1 MENGRSKR
9 TDKFFAGKG
18 FYIVLALCI
27 AVIGISAVSIALNS
41 DGGKAPE
48 LDPGLS
54 LSNPTEQPATPPV
67 ITPTPEVKT
76 NIEQD
81 KDAVVSTWKS
91 DETYEQPAAWV
102 WPVRGEIE
110 RKYAVETLAYDVTM
124 KDWRTHDGIDVLAD
138 KGTVVRAAS
147 DGTVESI
154 TQDDL
159 YGTTVTIDH
168 GNGLKST
175 YSNLADKPTI
185 KQGDTVSSGDVIGSV
200 GATALCEVGQGSH
213 VHIAMSKDGNSVDPT
228 EYLPS

>member
-48 LDPGLS
+48 LDPGIS
-54 LSNPTEQPATPPV
+54 LSNPTEPIATPPV
-67 ITPTPEVKT
+67 VTPTPNVKT
-76 NIEQD
+76 DIEED
-81 KDAVVSTWKS
+81 NGAVVSTWKS
-91 DETYEQPAAWV
+91 SETYEQPASWV
-102 WPVRGEIE
+102 WPVKGEIE
-110 RKYAVETLAYDVTM
+110 RRYAVETLAYDVTM
-124 KDWRTHDGIDVLAD
+124 KDWRTHDGVDVLAD

-175 YSNLADKPTI
+175 YSNLADKPTV
-185 KQGDTVSSGDVIGSV
+185 KQGDSVGAGDVIGSV

-228 EYLPS
+228 KYLPS